1 MQRERGG
8 VVPAHLYEVPVK
20 PLVSPK
26 SNLPPNGTI
35 EKQRR
40 YGTLHGTSLT
50 QSDELSERSVTQE
63 DKVEIGANPYNTHAH
78 NSPKSI
84 LKPSVRFDREPE
96 LPRLSAR
103 HIKEYQTV
111 GKTDVINP
119 LRQQGLLHLQPLS
132 IETQNKPAYSQRYP
146 TQLSNQNS
154 YVDNLVKESKF
165 QPLYVGPGQSD
176 QPNQPSNRYSY
187 SGRKSPENLQQ
198 MLNDVMDTSGNY
210 K

>member
-26 SNLPPNGTI
+26 SNLPVNGTI

-50 QSDELSERSVTQE
+50 QSDEQLSERSDTQE
-63 DKVEIGANPYNTHAH
+63 DRVDVGKNPYNTHGH
-78 NSPKSI
+78 NSPKPI

-111 GKTDVINP
+111 GKTNIINP
-119 LRQQGLLHLQPLS
+119 LQQQGYLHLQPLA
-132 IETQNKPAYSQRYP
+132 IETQNQPAYSQRYP
-146 TQLSNQNS
+146 TQPVQQNS
-154 YVDNLVKESKF
+154 YVDNLVKEKKF
-165 QPLYVGPGQSD
+165 EPLYVGPGQSD
-176 QPNQPSNRYSY
+176 QPSNRYSY
-187 SGRKSPENLQQ
+187 SGKKSPEDLQK
-198 MLNDVMDTSGNY
+198 MLNDIMDTSGNY